1 MKIELAETEKLTS
14 QPADVFEVREAQAEL
29 LVGLPGKQAEARTR
43 LENLAHED
51 SNRSEPWA
59 NLGYLAWREG
69 NQVEAVEH
77 FAKAVE
83 LGNRSPR
90 LLLNFAQ
97 LAARD
102 KPDASIAALNTL
114 LALEP
119 KNLDACLLLA
129 NMQMERDQFSAAA
142 TTVSSIE
149 TVNTVE
155 QRDNLLYLRAFAAM
169 QLGYLADARKL
180 AENLKEVS
188 TSAEFQFRATQILR
202 SLDSVN
208 SAEASPRKLKAK
220 RSGT

>member
-1 MKIELAETEKLTS
+1 LK
-14 QPADVFEVREAQAEL
+14 
-29 LVGLPGKQAEARTR
+29 
-43 LENLAHED
+43 
-51 SNRSEPWA
+51 
-59 NLGYLAWREG
+59 
-69 NQVEAVEH
+69 
-77 FAKAVE
+77 
-83 LGNRSPR
+83 
-90 LLLNFAQ
+90 
-97 LAARD
+97 
-102 KPDASIAALNTL
+102 TL

-149 TVNTVE
+149 TVKTVE

-208 SAEASPRKLKAK
+208 SAEASPHKLKAK